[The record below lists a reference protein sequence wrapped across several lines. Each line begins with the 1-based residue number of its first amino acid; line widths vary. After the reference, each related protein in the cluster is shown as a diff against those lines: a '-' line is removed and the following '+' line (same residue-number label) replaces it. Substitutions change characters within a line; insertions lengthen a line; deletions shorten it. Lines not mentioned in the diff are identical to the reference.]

1 MSKKKKF
8 KFKGKQE
15 RFDSRLHVYTDGSSF
30 GNPGP
35 GGWGVVIQHMESQI
49 ILSKGY
55 RWTTNNRQEMMSV
68 IHTLEE
74 LGPARKFNIYTDSQY
89 TIDGCTGWV
98 HGWSRNDWLTRGGE
112 PVKNKD
118 LWMKLH
124 HLMKE
129 NEVRFVKVL
138 GHSGDVLNEVAD
150 AAAKRGSANPTEI
163 DEEYE
168 KENPCPTA

>member
-8 KFKGKQE
+8 RHERKEKFE
-15 RFDSRLHVYTDGSSF
+15 SRLHVYTDGSSF

-35 GGWGVVIQHMESQI
+35 GGYAVVIQHMDNQI
-49 ILSKGY
+49 IQYKGF
-55 RWTTNNRQEMMSV
+55 RWTTNNRMEMLSV
-68 IHTLEE
+68 IHALEE
-74 LGPARKFNIYTDSQY
+74 LGPARKFVIYTDSQY

-98 HGWSRNDWLTRGGE
+98 HGWSRNNWLTRNGE

-124 HLMKE
+124 QLVKE
-129 NEVRFVKVL
+129 NDVKFVKVK
-138 GHSGDVLNEVAD
+138 GHSGDLLNEVAD
-150 AAAKRGSANPTEI
+150 FNAKKGSANPTDI

-168 KENPCPTA
+168 RENPKV